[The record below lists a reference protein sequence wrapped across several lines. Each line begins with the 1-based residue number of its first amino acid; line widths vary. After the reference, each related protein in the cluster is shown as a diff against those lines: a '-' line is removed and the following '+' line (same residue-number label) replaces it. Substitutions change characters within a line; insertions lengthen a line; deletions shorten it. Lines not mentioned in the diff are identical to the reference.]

1 MKHLKQKYAGLSF
14 AEAATKIGSKYPKRD
29 LDLTAKKSYEMEM
42 AELMRMNESAKMVS
56 DAQDKVKELLACGGK
71 VKMGKGGGPFAIGV
85 PPGNTAWMSQ
95 QNGMPMM
102 APPLLGQPLSALSV
116 PSRTAGNNT
125 GLQFPQLFQP
135 DTSALPAPIGTP
147 KKSVYPKEFGR
158 DWGMNNENVPIGNH
172 KWMAQQSGM
181 PLTDGLPM
189 IGIDYSVPLGHPLNP
204 SNPPSA
210 LAGQAKPGFQPMTL
224 PDGSPEGPLPL
235 PIGSGLRAKQSDAKL
250 PARTSFPS
258 QGQVLAKL
266 KEGQTFN
273 EPNTTPVR
281 EDKGNWLQRTFGEEG
296 NVYTPALLGSAAN
309 IGINAAILA
318 GGYDKVAPNN
328 NKYEDE
334 VRTTMQDRNIDMTAV
349 QNRIQGAFNAG
360 RENLKNA
367 RSANVRNAFD
377 QNLSVGAMEQ
387 TANASLQQQQ
397 INNQYKADYANVI
410 NNLGMQD
417 VQARNL
423 SDELTARNKGQFQSN
438 LSQFGANV
446 AENSKFFT
454 KLKANDKMNALY
466 LDIINQT
473 SNDFQI
479 DPDLLGKLKQGKF
492 SDISEGQWLQL
503 KKSDNA
509 AVKAFAEFYAK
520 QKTNGKV

>member
-42 AELMRMNESAKMVS
+42 AELMRMNESAKVLS
-56 DAQDKVKELLACGGK
+56 EVESNVKEILKGGGK
-71 VKMGKGGGPFAIGV
+71 VKMANGDPIPTQV
-85 PPGNTAWMSQ
+85 PLAQPEI
-95 QNGMPMM
+95 
-102 APPLLGQPLSALSV
+102 PLFQP
-116 PSRTAGNNT
+116 
-125 GLQFPQLFQP
+125 PQLFQP
-135 DTSALPAPIGTP
+135 DTSALLGPIGTP
-147 KKSVYPKEFGR
+147 KKSIYPKEFGR
-158 DWGMNNENVPIGNH
+158 DWGMNNENVPIGNY

-181 PLTDGLPM
+181 PLKDDLPM
-189 IGIDYSVPLGHPLNP
+189 IGINYSVPPGEPLNP

-210 LAGQAKPGFQPMTL
+210 LAGKPKQGFQPIVL

-235 PIGSGLRAKQSDAKL
+235 PIGSGTRAILSDAKL

-273 EPNTTPVR
+273 EPNTTPVKDR
-281 EDKGNWLQRTFGEEG
+281 DGNWLQKTFGEEG

-309 IGINAAILA
+309 LGINAAILA

-377 QNLSVGAMEQ
+377 QNLSVGAMQQ
-387 TANASLQQQQ
+387 TADASLQEQQM
-397 INNQYKADYANVI
+397 NNQYKGDYANVI

-454 KLKANDKMNALY
+454 KLKANDKMNSMY

-503 KKSDNA
+503 KKSDNT
-509 AVKAFAEFYAK
+509 AVKAFADFYQK
-520 QKTNGKV
+520 QK

>member
-14 AEAATKIGSKYPKRD
+14 AEAATKIASKYPKRD
-29 LDLTAKKSYEMEM
+29 LDLTAKKSYEIEM
-42 AELMRMNESAKMVS
+42 AELMRMNESAKVLS
-56 DAQDKVKELLACGGK
+56 EVESNVKEILKCGGK
-71 VKMGKGGGPFAIGV
+71 VKMAKGDFVTDPFAIGV
-85 PPGNTAWMSQ
+85 PPGNTAWVAQ
-95 QNGMPMM
+95 QSGMPMM
-102 APPLLGQPLSALSV
+102 EAPMLGQPLSALSV
-116 PSRTAGNNT
+116 PSRTAGNIPEKPSLNMLKLPT
-125 GLQFPQLFQP
+125 APGLENP
-135 DTSALPAPIGTP
+135 LPTEG
-147 KKSVYPKEFGR
+147 E
-158 DWGMNNENVPIGNH
+158 
-172 KWMAQQSGM
+172 
-181 PLTDGLPM
+181 LTATDN
-189 IGIDYSVPLGHPLNP
+189 SLNP
-204 SNPPSA
+204 SGEITLGSAMASNVNKNAQVDVVGGQPYNPTKKS
-210 LAGQAKPGFQPMTL
+210 
-224 PDGSPEGPLPL
+224 
-235 PIGSGLRAKQSDAKL
+235 
-250 PARTSFPS
+250 
-258 QGQVLAKL
+258 
-266 KEGQTFN
+266 
-273 EPNTTPVR
+273 
-281 EDKGNWLQRTFGEEG
+281 NWLQRTFGEEG

-309 IGINAAILA
+309 LGINAAILA

-377 QNLSVGAMEQ
+377 QNLSVGAMQQ
-387 TANASLQQQQ
+387 TADASMQEQQM
-397 INNQYKADYANVI
+397 NNQYKGDYANVI

-454 KLKANDKMNALY
+454 KLKANDKMNSMY

-503 KKSDNA
+503 KKSDNT
-509 AVKAFAEFYAK
+509 AVKAFAEFYQK
-520 QKTNGKV
+520 QK

>member
-42 AELMRMNESAKMVS
+42 AELMRMNESAKVLS
-56 DAQDKVKELLACGGK
+56 EVESNVKEILKCGGK
-71 VKMGKGGGPFAIGV
+71 VKMANGGPFEDV
-85 PPGNTAWMSQ
+85 PAGNT
-95 QNGMPMM
+95 N
-102 APPLLGQPLSALSV
+102 
-116 PSRTAGNNT
+116 
-125 GLQFPQLFQP
+125 
-135 DTSALPAPIGTP
+135 
-147 KKSVYPKEFGR
+147 
-158 DWGMNNENVPIGNH
+158 
-172 KWMAQQSGM
+172 WMAQQSGD
-181 PLTDGLPM
+181 PLIPQLGN
-189 IGIDYSVPLGHPLNP
+189 PL
-204 SNPPSA
+204 SA
-210 LAGQAKPGFQPMTL
+210 LAVPSKTAGNMVSFQVPQLFKPDASAL
-224 PDGSPEGPLPL
+224 EGPLGFERKPANQTSIVQPL
-235 PIGSGLRAKQSDAKL
+235 TRNTSPDILSEMKQ
-250 PARTSFPS
+250 
-258 QGQVLAKL
+258 
-266 KEGQTFN
+266 GQTFN
-273 EPNTTPVR
+273 EPNTTPVKDR
-281 EDKGNWLQRTFGEEG
+281 DGNWLQKTFGEEG

-309 IGINAAILA
+309 LGINAAILA

-349 QNRIQGAFNAG
+349 QDRIQGAFNAG

-377 QNLSVGAMEQ
+377 QNLAIGAMQQ
-387 TANASLQQQQ
+387 TADASLQEQQM
-397 INNQYKADYANVI
+397 NNQYKGDYANVI

-454 KLKANDKMNALY
+454 KLKANDKMNSMY

-503 KKSDNA
+503 KKSDNT
-509 AVKAFAEFYAK
+509 AVKAFADFYQK
-520 QKTNGKV
+520 QK

>member
-14 AEAATKIGSKYPKRD
+14 AEAATKIASKYPKRD
-29 LDLTAKKSYEMEM
+29 LDLTAKKSYEIEM
-42 AELMRMNESAKMVS
+42 AELMRMNESAKVLS
-56 DAQDKVKELLACGGK
+56 EVESNVKEILKGSGK
-71 VKMGKGGGPFAIGV
+71 VKMANGDPFEDV
-85 PPGNTAWMSQ
+85 PAGNTGWMAQ
-95 QNGMPMM
+95 QSGMPMM
-102 APPLLGQPLSALSV
+102 VAPMLGQPLSALST
-116 PSRTAGNNT
+116 PSRTAGNIPPV
-125 GLQFPQLFQP
+125 QFPQLYKP
-135 DTSALPAPIGTP
+135 DESAFTTPPLSGSSTPKTSAGYMPANPGLENPLPTEG
-147 KKSVYPKEFGR
+147 E
-158 DWGMNNENVPIGNH
+158 
-172 KWMAQQSGM
+172 
-181 PLTDGLPM
+181 LTATDN
-189 IGIDYSVPLGHPLNP
+189 SLNP
-204 SNPPSA
+204 SGAIILGSAMASNVNKNAQVDVVGGQPYNPTKKS
-210 LAGQAKPGFQPMTL
+210 
-224 PDGSPEGPLPL
+224 
-235 PIGSGLRAKQSDAKL
+235 
-250 PARTSFPS
+250 
-258 QGQVLAKL
+258 
-266 KEGQTFN
+266 
-273 EPNTTPVR
+273 
-281 EDKGNWLQRTFGEEG
+281 NWLQKTFGEEG

-309 IGINAAILA
+309 LGINAAILA

-377 QNLSVGAMEQ
+377 QNLAVGAMQQ
-387 TANASLQQQQ
+387 TADASLQEQQM
-397 INNQYKADYANVI
+397 NNQYKGDYANVI

-454 KLKANDKMNALY
+454 KLKANDKMNSMY

-479 DPDLLGKLKQGKF
+479 DPDVLDKLKQGKF

-503 KKSDNA
+503 KKSDNT
-509 AVKAFAEFYAK
+509 AVKAFADFYQK
-520 QKTNGKV
+520 QK

>member
-42 AELMRMNESAKMVS
+42 AELMRMNESAKMIS

-71 VKMGKGGGPFAIGV
+71 VKMAKGYAITDPFAIGV

-102 APPLLGQPLSALSV
+102 APPLLGQPLSALST
-116 PSRTAGNNT
+116 PSRFAGNT
-125 GLQFPQLFQP
+125 PPVQFPQLYKP
-135 DTSALPAPIGTP
+135 DESAFTTPPLSGSSTPKTSAGFTPAKPTLNMLTLPTKPGL
-147 KKSVYPKEFGR
+147 
-158 DWGMNNENVPIGNH
+158 ENP
-172 KWMAQQSGM
+172 
-181 PLTDGLPM
+181 LPM
-189 IGIDYSVPLGHPLNP
+189 EGELTATDNSLNP
-204 SNPPSA
+204 SGQITLGSA
-210 LAGQAKPGFQPMTL
+210 MA
-224 PDGSPEGPLPL
+224 SN
-235 PIGSGLRAKQSDAKL
+235 
-250 PARTSFPS
+250 
-258 QGQVLAKL
+258 VN
-266 KEGQTFN
+266 KEGQVDVVGGQPYNPTK
-273 EPNTTPVR
+273 
-281 EDKGNWLQRTFGEEG
+281 KGNWFQKTFGEEG

-318 GGYDKVAPNN
+318 GGYDKVAPNT

-334 VRTTMQDRNIDMTAV
+334 ARTTMQDRGIDMTAV

-466 LDIINQT
+466 LDIINQS

-479 DPDLLGKLKQGKF
+479 DPELLGKLKQGKF

-503 KKSDNA
+503 KKSDNT

-520 QKTNGKV
+520 QKTNG